1 MQQALW
7 LAIMHADPKDPRRV
21 GVAFRLPK
29 KVDLK
34 AFAER
39 LRAAGLVGGEL
50 LVFPRKMDELWEAFI
65 KDEADGA
72 TGLD

>member
-1 MQQALW
+1 
-7 LAIMHADPKDPRRV
+7 V